1 MLALLSLAAIASA
14 TTPRPRI
21 NPLAP
26 PAEMQR
32 QLEALN
38 KLPLPDK
45 TQLGIAVL
53 KAVQAD
59 AAHRNRCMP
68 HKMAMSNLEPATLD
82 AMVTGLIENGVIEN
96 GWLTSVRISD
106 CPPADPIRVLVLRAA
121 DGQSLSAV
129 FIGQGE
135 SFAWPSLVK
144 DALRG
149 LVGSAATK
157 LRTADPNCTPKELTP
172 TAVRILSQTDM
183 GPVRYGIRYKGAW
196 QEIWQ
201 FEACNHRIGV
211 PISFRADGKGG
222 AGWTISPEKVL
233 YER

>member
-1 MLALLSLAAIASA
+1 MLALLSLAAAASA
-14 TTPRPRI
+14 TQPKPRI
-21 NPLAP
+21 DPMAP
-26 PAEMQR
+26 PAVMQR

-45 TQLGIAVL
+45 TQLAVAVL

-68 HKMAMSNLEPATLD
+68 HKMALSGLEPMTLD
-82 AMVTGLIENGVIEN
+82 PMITGLIENGVIEN

-121 DGQSLSAV
+121 DGHSLNANFV
-129 FIGQGE
+129 GQGE
-135 SFAWPSLVK
+135 SLAWPSLVK

-149 LVGSAATK
+149 LVGNAAAK
-157 LRTADPNCTPKELTP
+157 LRAADPNCTPKELTP
-172 TAVRILSQTDM
+172 SGVRVTSQTGM
-183 GPVRYGIRYKGAW
+183 GPVRYGIRYAGSW
-196 QEIWQ
+196 DEIWL
-201 FEACNHRIGV
+201 FEMCNHRIGV
-211 PISFRADGKGG
+211 PITFRADGKGG
-222 AGWTISPEKVL
+222 GGWSISPDKVL